1 MREQVKEVALK
12 MKKLFFKKMIGG
24 TKEIIIEIL
33 LLLLAVGAVLLY
45 KNNITDTISS
55 IIESCKAT
63 INSIIG

>member
-12 MKKLFFKKMIGG
+12 MKKLFFKKTIGG

-55 IIESCKAT
+55 IIESCKAA

>member
-1 MREQVKEVALK
+1 MREEVKEVVLG
-12 MKKLFFKKMIGG
+12 MKKFFLKKKFGG

-55 IIESCKAT
+55 IIESCKAA